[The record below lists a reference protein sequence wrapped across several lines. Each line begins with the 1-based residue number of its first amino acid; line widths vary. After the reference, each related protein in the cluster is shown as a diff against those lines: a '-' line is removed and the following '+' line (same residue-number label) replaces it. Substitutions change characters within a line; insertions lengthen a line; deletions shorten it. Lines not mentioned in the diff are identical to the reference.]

1 MSDRILV
8 VEHKSFLLVS
18 SETEAG
24 VEVVPETWNV
34 RHGQI
39 QVTLTGEMSLTSHL
53 FGNKQVK
60 KEKN

>member
-39 QVTLTGEMSLTSHL
+39 QVTLAGEMSLTSHL